1 MSKNSLTHA
10 TNSTNL
16 ADLLERVLDKG
27 VVVAGDIKIKLVEIE
42 LLTIQ
47 IRLVIC
53 SVERAIEM
61 GMDWWRLD
69 PNLSSLAAARLSE
82 LQSAPL
88 DAAAVPVEPPLA
100 AAAASPAVPVVSA
113 APSTPSE
120 AAMARRVR
128 DLEESLRRMEAKLA
142 AIDLDAPTPHR

>member
-53 SVERAIEM
+53 SVERALEM

-82 LQSAPL
+82 LQSAPI
-88 DAAAVPVEPPLA
+88 DTAAVAVEPPLA
-100 AAAASPAVPVVSA
+100 AAVPSPAIPVVSGA
-113 APSTPSE
+113 SSTPSE

-128 DLEESLRRMEAKLA
+128 DLEESLRRMESKLA
-142 AIDLDAPTPHR
+142 AIDLDPSTPRR